1 MRSVIGDV
9 LPLALGVALS
19 PLPIAAVI
27 VMLMTPAAR
36 TNGTIFLVA
45 WMSGLAIIGIV
56 VFVLPGLET
65 RTGDPTMLAGILRGV
80 LGLLLL
86 GVAIRQWRLRPRTGE
101 SIPLPPWM
109 AKIDGF
115 GPVQSAG
122 LAILVTALNPK
133 NLVLTAA
140 AAATIDESRLLP
152 AQQAV
157 GLSVFIALASMTIAI
172 PVLSVLALGQAADQ
186 SLARAKGWL
195 IAKNAVVM
203 AILMLVFG
211 VVLIVRAIGIVFR

>member
-1 MRSVIGDV
+1 
-9 LPLALGVALS
+9 
-19 PLPIAAVI
+19 
-27 VMLMTPAAR
+27 
-36 TNGTIFLVA
+36 
-45 WMSGLAIIGIV
+45 MSGLAIIGIV

-65 RTGDPTMLAGILRGV
+65 RTGDPTMLAGVLRGV

-86 GVAIRQWRLRPRTGE
+86 GVAIRQWRSRPRTGE

-109 AKIDGF
+109 AKIDNF
-115 GPVQSAG
+115 GPLQSAG

-133 NLVLTAA
+133 NLALTAA

-157 GLSVFIALASMTIAI
+157 GLSVFIALASVTIAI

-186 SLARAKGWL
+186 SLAKAKSLL

-203 AILMLVFG
+203 AVLMLVFG
-211 VVLIVRAIGIVFR
+211 VVLIVRAIGIVYR